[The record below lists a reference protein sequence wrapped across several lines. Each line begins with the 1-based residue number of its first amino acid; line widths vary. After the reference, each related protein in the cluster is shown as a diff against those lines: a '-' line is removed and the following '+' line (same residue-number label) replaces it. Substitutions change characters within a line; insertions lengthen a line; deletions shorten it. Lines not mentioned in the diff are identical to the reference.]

1 MTEEKLTQEQT
12 DEKMID
18 EAFQELLDQ
27 YLKSKHRKKVEI
39 ITKAFN
45 FARQA
50 HKGVRRRSG
59 EPYILHPIAVARIA
73 CCEIGLG
80 STSICAALLH
90 DVLVVVGFYAV
101 SRIAVGSTFIACM
114 LTILVRSWSMTHSSE
129 GSSWA

>member
-73 CCEIGLG
+73 CVEIGLG
-80 STSICAALLH
+80 STSICSALLH
-90 DVLVVVGFYAV
+90 DVVAV
-101 SRIAVGSTFIACM
+101 S
-114 LTILVRSWSMTHSSE
+114 
-129 GSSWA
+129 